1 MSFMRSTAS
10 VITMLLVLGREKERD
25 TYLFRRYIPLSSFV
39 QRDSGERRETV
50 MDFENYYWSGVRNK
64 RFRIIDLW
72 NNYYWILMS
81 NSE

>member
-10 VITMLLVLGREKERD
+10 VITMLLVLGREKERERD

-50 MDFENYYWSGVRNK
+50 MDFENYCWSGVRNI
-64 RFRIIDLW
+64 RDL
-72 NNYYWILMS
+72 
-81 NSE
+81 E

>member
-1 MSFMRSTAS
+1 MRSTAS
-10 VITMLLVLGREKERD
+10 VITMLLVLGREKERERD
-25 TYLFRRYIPLSSFV
+25 IYLFRRYIPLSSFV

-50 MDFENYYWSGVRNK
+50 MDFENYCWSGVGNK